1 MWLNKP
7 WINNSA
13 TVYTKCIYLRYWPGC
28 LQGLPLYRQSA
39 LYQTWES
46 IVLGSSS
53 EWSGSLSERDPVL
66 EPADRDVRSQVHWSA
81 ASFDMCSV
89 QSARI
94 LSPPTSVLL
103 LSAQCQNGSNWRCR
117 LVPGRYQALYSSGL
131 PTTFSGLVLSF
142 SESSYTFLYFAV
154 FWGSHNPLHAVLK
167 VKCMDH
173 FFSVEHANFN
183 ALFLNVKL
191 KHYKMQQSVAW

>member
-1 MWLNKP
+1 MRLNKP

-13 TVYTKCIYLRYWPGC
+13 RVYTECIYLWYWPGC

-66 EPADRDVRSQVHWSA
+66 ESTDRDVRSQVHWSA

-103 LSAQCQNGSNWRCR
+103 QSAQCVTEVTDAVGLYREGTRRCTR
-117 LVPGRYQALYSSGL
+117 LVFQQHSL
-131 PTTFSGLVLSF
+131 T
-142 SESSYTFLYFAV
+142 
-154 FWGSHNPLHAVLK
+154 
-167 VKCMDH
+167 
-173 FFSVEHANFN
+173 
-183 ALFLNVKL
+183 LFLLFRFFVHISTSRDISRKPQTSSCCSEDQVPRQYL
-191 KHYKMQQSVAW
+191 YVEQGEF

>member
-1 MWLNKP
+1 MCLNKP

-13 TVYTKCIYLRYWPGC
+13 PVYTKCIYLWYWPGC

-94 LSPPTSVLL
+94 LSPPTNMLL
-103 LSAQCQNGSNWRCR
+103 QTAQCQNGSNWRCR
-117 LVPGRYQALYSSGL
+117 LVPGRYQALYSSGF
-131 PTTFSGLVLSF
+131 PITFSDLILCF
-142 SESSYTFLYFAV
+142 SESSYTFLCLAISR
-154 FWGSHNPLHAVLK
+154 GSHTSLHAVLK
-167 VKCMDH
+167 IQCIGH
-173 FFSVEHANFN
+173 CLSVDTCEF
-183 ALFLNVKL
+183 
-191 KHYKMQQSVAW
+191 